1 MILNEGD
8 ERVWGRTKSRRAA
21 RCFLPEV
28 GLSLK
33 QITVLGCGNK
43 LLRRAE
49 IIAVVRFPF
58 SGQRHDRAMMKI
70 IVPNCIEIIAAFAAR
85 TDELRNLPLVFGDQ
99 NNRAR
104 SSGFAG

>member
-21 RCFLPEV
+21 RCFLPEI

-33 QITVLGCGNK
+33 QITVLGRGNK
-43 LLRRAE
+43 FLRRAE

-58 SGQRHDRAMMKI
+58 SGQRDDRAVMEI
-70 IVPNCIEIIAAFAAR
+70 VVPNRIEIVAAFAAG
-85 TDELRNLPLVFGDQ
+85 TNELGNLPLVFGD
-99 NNRAR
+99 
-104 SSGFAG
+104 